1 MEMFAD
7 MSETDFSEED
17 EAGLLAAAIAD
28 EDDDE
33 DTDELV
39 TAI

>member
-7 MSETDFSEED
+7 MSETDFSED

-28 EDDDE
+28 ENDE
-33 DTDELV
+33 EDVDELV

>member
-1 MEMFAD
+1 MFAD

-17 EAGLLAAAIAD
+17 EADLLAAAIAD
-28 EDDDE
+28 EDDE
-33 DTDELV
+33 DVDELV